1 MSVILDALKRV
12 QDENRRRGT
21 GADRPRMQ
29 APSTHESNSLLR
41 RLSAPAESRPN
52 SRERTVSPAVGMA
65 VLTLGLAGVLAAA
78 LWVFQ
83 PKFSGPEAN
92 RNRPLLADLSRAR
105 QSSVARNASAS
116 PQDGLIATPK
126 QSPAITE
133 PFTAIPS
140 VASALPGDMSDLS
153 GQLQVGSDPSTGSGD
168 FRLDSSNGTE
178 REGYFKLTTQ
188 QSGPSG
194 SMTARGNRASSTAGV
209 AGRASVPKRLI
220 DPGVR
225 DAFARGVRAQKQGD
239 LGAAE
244 EAYKRALKYDPDNAR
259 VNVNLGVLYEQ
270 LGRFPLAERHLRR
283 SIAVE
288 TDNANAHNNLGVV
301 LYRLGN
307 YDAAMLEFNR
317 TLVIDPRRLD
327 AYTNRGLIFTRW
339 GQHREAENS
348 FKQVLELDPSN
359 ALAHYNLGMVYE
371 ELHRPELAAEHYYQ
385 FLSLG
390 GSDHPRITEYLGP
403 HLEWMEIQLGEAGA
417 GR

>member
-1 MSVILDALKRV
+1 
-12 QDENRRRGT
+12 
-21 GADRPRMQ
+21 MQ

-41 RLSAPAESRPN
+41 RLSAPAETRPD
-52 SRERTVSPAVGMA
+52 RRQRTVSPAVGMA

-92 RNRPLLADLSRAR
+92 RNRPLLADLSRAP

-116 PQDGLIATPK
+116 PQDGSIATPQ

-133 PFTAIPS
+133 PFTSVPS
-140 VASALPGDMSDLS
+140 TASTTSALEAGWQRSGPGGMSDLS

-168 FRLDSSNGTE
+168 FQLDSSNGTQ

-194 SMTARGNRASSTAGV
+194 SMTAQGNRASSRGGV
-209 AGRASVPKRLI
+209 AGSASIPKRLI

-225 DAFARGVRAQKQGD
+225 DAFAQGVRAQKQGD

-270 LGRFPLAERHLRR
+270 LGRLPLAERHLRR

-288 TDNANAHNNLGVV
+288 IDNANAHNNLGVV

-307 YDAAMLEFNR
+307 YDAAMIEFNR
-317 TLVIDPRRLD
+317 TLVLDPRRLD

-339 GQHREAENS
+339 GQYREAEKS

-371 ELHRPELAAEHYYQ
+371 ELHRLELAAEHYYQ
-385 FLSLG
+385 FLTLG
-390 GSDHPRITEYLGP
+390 GSDHPRITEDLGP
-403 HLEWMEIQLGEAGA
+403 HLEWLEIQLGEAGA